1 MISFIKRNDVANAQG
16 LYAVRLRVCK
26 ERQRRYFALNIF
38 ADEQYWD
45 ADNECFVILK
55 NVRDKKQKEENEK
68 RKQYNYLL
76 SNYRVRAQEIIDGFR
91 REHVDWTLNQF
102 ADAFLNKSKQ
112 GNVKAYMENHINILR
127 ETGHIG
133 NAKCYAA
140 TLNMLE
146 NYDSRFGKKIFSEID
161 IKFVN
166 GFDIFLQKRGC
177 KGNTR
182 KYYFK
187 ALRSIL
193 NRAIQEKEATE
204 KTYPFGKGGFQI
216 AKLDEETEKRYLP
229 VEDLNKIKNTISE
242 HPQREYA
249 RKLFLLSYYC
259 YGISFIDMAYLTK
272 DNILK
277 LNNGEYIVYK
287 RHKIQHQKSVKP
299 IKIRITQEI
308 QYLLASLKESSP
320 TVDNYII
327 PIVSIGGYTG
337 EKLYNHIRCRY
348 QKYNSYLAELAKEL
362 QITNMK
368 LTTYVSR
375 HTMAMMLQHNDVSRE
390 QISQMLG
397 HADMKTT
404 NTYLDSFDTTVID
417 KAAKVLYDL

>member
-16 LYAVRLRVCK
+16 LYAVRLRICK
-26 ERQRRYFALNIF
+26 ERQRRYFSLNIF
-38 ADEQYWD
+38 ADSEYWD
-45 ADNECFVILK
+45 EENECFRILK

-76 SNYRVRAQEIIDGFR
+76 NSYRLQAQEIIDSFR
-91 REHVDWTLNQF
+91 REHIDWTLNQF

-112 GNVKAYMENHINILR
+112 GKIKAYMEDHINILR
-127 ETGHIG
+127 ETGHVG
-133 NAKCYAA
+133 NANCYAA

-146 NYDSRFGKKIFSEID
+146 HYDSKLDKKVFSEID

-166 GFDIFLQKRGC
+166 GFDIYLQKRGC

-193 NRAIQEKEATE
+193 NKAIQEKEATE

-229 VEDLNKIKNTISE
+229 VEYLNKIKKTVSE
-242 HPQREYA
+242 KPQREYA

-259 YGISFIDMAYLTK
+259 YGISFIDMAYLTRS
-272 DNILK
+272 NIVK
-277 LNNGEYIVYK
+277 FNGGEYIVYK
-287 RHKIQHQKSVKP
+287 RHKIQHQKGVKP
-299 IKIRITQEI
+299 IKIKITKEI
-308 QYLLASLKESSP
+308 EHLLDSLIESSP
-320 TVDNYII
+320 TVDDFIV
-327 PIVSIGGYTG
+327 PIVSISGYTG
-337 EKLYNHIRCRY
+337 EKLYNHIRYRY
-348 QKYNSYLAELAKEL
+348 KKYNDYLAELAEEL
-362 QITNMK
+362 QITDMK

-375 HTMAMMLQHNDVSRE
+375 HTMAMMLQRNDVSRE

-417 KAAKVLYDL
+417 EAAKVLYDV

>member
-1 MISFIKRNDVANAQG
+1 MISFIKRNDTTNAEG
-16 LYAVRLRVCK
+16 LYAIRLRICK
-26 ERQRRYFALNIF
+26 DRQRRYFALKIF
-38 ADEQYWD
+38 ADDEYWD
-45 ADNECFVILK
+45 VENECFVILK
-55 NVRDKKQKEENEK
+55 NVRDAKQKEENEQ

-76 SNYRVRAQEIIDGFR
+76 SSYRVQAQEIIDSFR
-91 REHVDWTLNQF
+91 RERIDWTLNQF

-112 GNVKAYMENHINILR
+112 GKIKDYMENHINILR
-127 ETGHIG
+127 ETGHTG
-133 NAKCYAA
+133 NANCYAA
-140 TLNMLE
+140 SLRLLE
-146 NYDSRFGKKIFSEID
+146 HYDSKFSKKLFSEID

-166 GFDIFLQKRGC
+166 GFDVFLQKRGC

-216 AKLDEETEKRYLP
+216 ARLDEETEKRYLP
-229 VEDLNKIKNTISE
+229 VEYLNKIKNIPSE
-242 HPQREYA
+242 NPQREYA

-272 DNILK
+272 NNIVK
-277 LNNGEYIVYK
+277 FNGGEYIVYK
-287 RHKIQHQKSVKP
+287 RHKIQHQRSVKP
-299 IKIRITQEI
+299 IKIKITDEI
-308 QYLLASLKESSP
+308 QYLLDSLKECSP
-320 TVDNYII
+320 TMDSFIV
-327 PIVSIGGYTG
+327 PIVSISGYTG
-337 EKLYNHIRCRY
+337 EKLYNHIRFRY
-348 QKYNSYLAELAKEL
+348 KKYNTYLAELAKEL
-362 QITNMK
+362 EITDIK

-375 HTMAMMLQHNDVSRE
+375 HTMAMMLQRNDVSRE

-397 HADMKTT
+397 HSDMKTT

-417 KAAKVLYDL
+417 EAAKVLYSL

>member
-1 MISFIKRNDVANAQG
+1 MISFVRRNDITNAEGQ
-16 LYAVRLRVCK
+16 YAIRMRVCK
-26 ERQRRYFALNIF
+26 NRLRKYFTLKIF
-38 ADEQYWD
+38 ADKEFWD
-45 ADNECFVILK
+45 EDNECFVILK
-55 NVRDKKQKEENEK
+55 NLRDKKQKEENEK

-76 SNYRVRAQEIIDGFR
+76 GEYRVKAKNIIDNFQ
-91 REHVDWTLNQF
+91 RENVDWTLNQF
-102 ADAFLNKSKQ
+102 ADAFLNRTKQ
-112 GNVKAYMENHINILR
+112 GKVKDYMENHINNLR
-127 ETGHIG
+127 DTGHTG
-133 NAKCYAA
+133 NANCYAA
-140 TLNMLE
+140 TLKMLGH
-146 NYDSRFGKKIFSEID
+146 YDRKFDKKIFSEID

-193 NRAIQEKEATE
+193 NKAIQEKEATT

-229 VEDLNKIKNTISE
+229 VEYLNKIKNTRSE
-242 HPQREYA
+242 NPQREHA

-259 YGISFIDMAYLTK
+259 YGISFIDMAYLRK
-272 DNILK
+272 SNISK
-277 LNNGEYIVYK
+277 FNGGEYIVYK

-299 IKIRITQEI
+299 IKIKITKEI
-308 QYLLASLKESSP
+308 QNLLDSIKADNP
-320 TVDNYII
+320 TVDDFIL
-327 PIVSIGGYTG
+327 PIVSISGYTG
-337 EKLYNHIRCRY
+337 EKLYKHVRY
-348 QKYNSYLAELAKEL
+348 RYRKYNDYLRELAKEFE
-362 QITNMK
+362 ITDMK

-375 HTMAMMLQHNDVSRE
+375 HTMAMVLQSNNVSRE

-404 NTYLDSFDTTVID
+404 NTYLDSFDTTTID
-417 KAAKVLYDL
+417 KAAEVLYDI